1 MVLSIVYVV
10 FIHFTIYN
18 RKHNPAKEFIKY
30 GIESNVSI
38 FMGFQIANE
47 DVFHDFGNLV
57 I

>member
-1 MVLSIVYVV
+1 MSDEKSFSVCQEMLPLFRAVL
-10 FIHFTIYN
+10 
-18 RKHNPAKEFIKY
+18 KFIKY